1 VQLIKNQRAKKMV
14 YSKILFFTIIAFLF
28 SFQTFSQKITV
39 NAFIEK
45 KVNNP
50 KSDTI
55 YYDFNRKLNWSDFQG
70 AVPPSVPW
78 GAMTASGFSF
88 NSSME
93 EDSDHIDISVGV
105 YTFFTKHDSWKKPN
119 VSSAYHLE
127 HEQHHFD
134 ITRLGAEK
142 LVDEIKKA
150 HFTKNNYRKLL
161 NSIFEKVYDG
171 NIAWQHEYDTETK
184 NSMNVEKQKEW
195 NGKISQQIEQIKN
208 TQ

>member
-1 VQLIKNQRAKKMV
+1 MA
-14 YSKILFFTIIAFLF
+14 YSKIFFFTIISFLF

-39 NAFIEK
+39 NVFIEK

-93 EDSDHIDISVGV
+93 EYENNIQIYVGV
-105 YTFFTKHDSWKKPN
+105 YTFFTKHDSWKKPSVN
-119 VSSAYHLE
+119 SGYHLE

-134 ITRLGAEK
+134 ITRLYGQK
-142 LVDEIKKA
+142 LVQEIKNA
-150 HFTKNNYRKLL
+150 HFTENNYRQLL
-161 NSIFEKVYDG
+161 YSIFDKVY
-171 NIAWQHEYDTETK
+171 NESVAMQHEYDKETK
-184 NSMNVEKQKEW
+184 NSLDLEKQKEW
-195 NGKISQQIEQIKN
+195 NAKISVEIKKLKG
-208 TQ
+208 

>member
-1 VQLIKNQRAKKMV
+1 MA
-14 YSKILFFTIIAFLF
+14 YSKIFFFTIISFLF

-39 NAFIEK
+39 NVFIEK

-93 EDSDHIDISVGV
+93 EYENNIQIYVGV

-134 ITRLGAEK
+134 IARLGAEK
-142 LVDEIKKA
+142 LVNEIKKA

-161 NSIFEKVYDG
+161 NSIFDKVYDE
-171 NIAWQHEYDTETK
+171 NILWQHDYDKETK
-184 NSMNVEKQKEW
+184 NSMDVEKQKEW
-195 NGKISQQIEQIKN
+195 NEKISQQIGQLKN